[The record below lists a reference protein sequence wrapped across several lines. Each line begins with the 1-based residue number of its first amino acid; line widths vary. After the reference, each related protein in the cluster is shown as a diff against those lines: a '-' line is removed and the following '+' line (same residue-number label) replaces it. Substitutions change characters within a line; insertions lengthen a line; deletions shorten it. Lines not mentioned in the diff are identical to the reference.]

1 MELIFIGDYETILLY
16 KTIQFFTFALFYEYS

>member
-1 MELIFIGDYETILLY
+1 MELILIGDWVTMWLY